1 MDVQKVSHAVTKEQW
16 KQLIIERQES
26 GMTVR
31 DWCLEKGI
39 TESNYYYWLKI
50 IRQDLCDAMPSKF
63 VPILQE
69 SPAVNL
75 EPNSSEGVV
84 AIINNGNLSI
94 SIKNGISSNLLSQLI
109 GILKC

>member
-16 KQLIIERQES
+16 KQMIVERQAS

-39 TESNYYYWLKI
+39 TESTYYYWLKI
-50 IRQDLCDAMPSKF
+50 IRQDICDTMPSKF

-69 SPAVNL
+69 NTSIDVTEKSTEDIA
-75 EPNSSEGVV
+75 
-84 AIINNGNLSI
+84 AIISNGNLTI
-94 SIKNGISSNLLSQLI
+94 SIKNSISPTLLTQLI